1 MGIFISAIS
10 RKNTPVTRM
19 VKEKLNSGELETNLN
34 TDYDDVIV
42 YSNKTQTTCIV
53 NFVTENVIYKAE
65 QTYFLSD
72 TAGFSAIQGDIILR
86 NTELT
91 DMDFLSASEV
101 YGFLDRDG
109 FEVFKSKTSGS
120 YSVIYANGE
129 QFIAGNDSMGIE
141 HIYYAQTDEYIFI
154 SNRIRFIRCFLGD
167 KAHTD
172 LLTLSNIALMGSVL
186 GVDTSVKE
194 IKKIPQGSYITVND
208 GIFHLHKNDLF
219 FYNNPEVS
227 EECERDFIGF
237 IKKELNV
244 CTNKV
249 SAVLKKSENFSLAL
263 SGGKD
268 SRSMLAMLFRIKDKK
283 DISVFTNGY
292 DNHPDVVVAKM
303 IAEHYNLQHTVNT
316 PKVPEDVSFKKI
328 LEKLMGSVFQTD
340 GMIGLFD
347 AKGDKISMPFNLALP
362 GHINELFRSHTNKSI
377 KISSLNDVIN
387 YYKNIH
393 LYDPL
398 NMMLPP
404 LLDEF
409 KKKFSERAEYYAAA
423 GMSFEDVNNTYFI
436 CDRVPNWVGYLLRTD
451 GYSLT
456 QLQAVNN
463 DRLIQAFYRDGCTE
477 TKKAELLH
485 FITMKEYGDNWLVE
499 CPFAA
504 QQWSPALAPWAEGVN
519 ITSPA
524 VPVPPDIP
532 QFGTWQHKLNSSP
545 ELKMKLLDIFMSFPN
560 SDIWQ
565 MFDKDRVIQSLMS
578 NKLSYTPL
586 ISMYG
591 FINMFFY
598 YHSIELPVKI
608 KSDKRKVKPKNA
620 AIRLSEGSTI
630 MEYDNNNLKKFESY
644 DEFKASGLANRYRF
658 IVSPKATDIC
668 LMLEPPNLLKEN
680 EELKHTIK
688 EIEKSVSNLS
698 EENEKL
704 QHTINEIRSS
714 ASFRFARK
722 LSVAGERVKPI
733 KILAKRIIK

>member
-10 RKNTPVTRM
+10 KNKTSVTKM
-19 VKEKLNSGELETNLN
+19 VAAKLNSGELEANLN
-34 TDYDDVIV
+34 TDYDDLIV
-42 YSNKTQTTCIV
+42 YSNKTETTCIV
-53 NFVTENVIYKAE
+53 NFVTKNTIYKAE
-65 QTYFLSD
+65 QTYYLSD

-91 DMDFLSASEV
+91 DMDFLSANEV
-101 YGFLDRDG
+101 YRFLDRDG
-109 FEVFKSKTSGS
+109 FEAFKSKTSGS

-141 HIYYAQTDEYIFI
+141 HIYYAQTDEHIFI
-154 SNRIRFIRCFLGD
+154 SNRIRFIRLFLAD

-194 IKKIPQGSYITVND
+194 VKKIPQGSYITVND

-227 EECERDFIGF
+227 EECERDFTGF

-249 SAVLKKSENFSLAL
+249 SAVLKKSDNFSLAL

-268 SRSMLAMLFRIKDKK
+268 SRSMLAMLFRIRDKK

-303 IAEHYNLQHTVNT
+303 IAEHYNLRHTVNT
-316 PKVPEDVSFKKI
+316 PKAPKDISAKEI

-347 AKGDKISMPFNLALP
+347 AKGNKISLPFNLALP

-409 KKKFSERAEYYAAA
+409 KRKFTERAEYYAAT

-436 CDRVPNWVGYLLRTD
+436 SDRVPNWVGYLLRTD

-463 DRLIQAFYRDGCTE
+463 DRLIQAFYRDGCAE
-477 TKKAELLH
+477 MRKAELLH
-485 FITMKEYGDNWLVE
+485 FIIMKEYGDNWLVE

-504 QQWSPALAPWAEGVN
+504 QQWSPLLTPWAEGVN

-532 QFGTWQHKLNSSP
+532 HFGTWQHKLNSSP
-545 ELKMKLLDIFMSFPN
+545 ELKVKLLDIFMSFPN

-565 MFDKDRVIQSLMS
+565 MFDKDRVIRSLMS
-578 NKLSYTPL
+578 DRLSYTPL

-608 KSDKRKVKPKNA
+608 KSGDRKVKPKNVV
-620 AIRLSEGSTI
+620 IRLSEGSTI

-644 DEFKASGLANRYRF
+644 DELKESGLAGQYRF
-658 IVSPKATDIC
+658 TISPKAADIC
-668 LMLEPPNLLKEN
+668 LKPDTTVQTGKSTDAVEKNENLRQKLLEKTNEN
-680 EELKHTIK
+680 ERLRATI
-688 EIEKSVSNLS
+688 
-698 EENEKL
+698 
-704 QHTINEIRSS
+704 TEIRES
-714 ASFRFARK
+714 ASFRLAKK
-722 LSVAGERVKPI
+722 LSLAGNRVKPI
-733 KILAKRIIK
+733 KNLAKKLLG